1 MLTQLL
7 SGLGGAFTGEVAAR
21 SRIAE
26 EQEAQRKR
34 DEAERL
40 REQERSLSE
49 LRRGLLQSFSP
60 ENARAAAAK
69 GLPTAEV
76 AAIMRM
82 NEPTKTEPKIT
93 ERRENGGIAIYEDG
107 NFKSW
112 KIRPPTE
119 REPSGPSPYQL
130 QSAARSDLRSA
141 QSELRGVESAYRSLV
156 GNEPTLRDF
165 RTIGTLA
172 DTAAFE
178 RKKKG
183 WEADTAYAGQRRR
196 EAQQGVQEAQRS
208 LRQAMGL
215 PDTDAAAP
223 SGGAPMASGA
233 PVRAS
238 AAFQQQIANDLR
250 DKIAEIVR
258 DPSMSPAQKQAM
270 IQRASEQ
277 AAAFLRQ

>member
-1 MLTQLL
+1 MANGEWLTQLL

-40 REQERSLSE
+40 KEQERSLSE

-112 KIRPPTE
+112 KIRPPAE
-119 REPSGPSPYQL
+119 REGPSALQL
-130 QSAARSDLRSA
+130 ANVARGDVRAAR
-141 QSELRGVESAYRSLV
+141 SELRGAEALYGSTMARAPKQSQFLTPLDEPDTLQYRLARESWRPESIY
-156 GNEPTLRDF
+156 
-165 RTIGTLA
+165 
-172 DTAAFE
+172 AA
-178 RKKKG
+178 
-183 WEADTAYAGQRRR
+183 QRRAG
-196 EAQQGVQEAQRS
+196 AQQDVEEAEQEFRRVTGQ
-208 LRQAMGL
+208 
-215 PDTDAAAP
+215 AAP
-223 SGGAPMASGA
+223 AGAPVVGAGA